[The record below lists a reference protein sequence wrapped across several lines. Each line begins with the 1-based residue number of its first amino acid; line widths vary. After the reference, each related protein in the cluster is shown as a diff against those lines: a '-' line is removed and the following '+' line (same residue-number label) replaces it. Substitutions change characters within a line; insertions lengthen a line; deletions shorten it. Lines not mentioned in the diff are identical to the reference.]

1 MVQYTKRRHTK
12 MTAAKKRESARIKR
26 PTVSIK
32 VQREN
37 RERGARESREREG
50 SVRECVRES
59 LQRHSKRES
68 AREFRRNMERGRR
81 ATIPT
86 CTKKGKRGG
95 GGGRT
100 GEQRERTG
108 EQSEYT
114 DYREREA
121 QRLAAHVKPGDFGK
135 WDSSTQGRLV
145 VTE

>member
-1 MVQYTKRRHTK
+1 MVQYTKRRQTK

-95 GGGRT
+95 GR
-100 GEQRERTG
+100 GENG
-108 EQSEYT
+108 
-114 DYREREA
+114 
-121 QRLAAHVKPGDFGK
+121 
-135 WDSSTQGRLV
+135 
-145 VTE
+145 

>member
-1 MVQYTKRRHTK
+1 MCE
-12 MTAAKKRESARIKR
+12 REPAEIQQERERARIQK
-26 PTVSIK
+26 
-32 VQREN
+32 EY
-37 RERGARESREREG
+37 GEREK
-50 SVRECVRES
+50 SDNTNMYEEREE
-59 LQRHSKRES
+59 
-68 AREFRRNMERGRR
+68 
-81 ATIPT
+81 
-86 CTKKGKRGG
+86 GG

-121 QRLAAHVKPGDFGK
+121 QRLTAHIKPGDFGK